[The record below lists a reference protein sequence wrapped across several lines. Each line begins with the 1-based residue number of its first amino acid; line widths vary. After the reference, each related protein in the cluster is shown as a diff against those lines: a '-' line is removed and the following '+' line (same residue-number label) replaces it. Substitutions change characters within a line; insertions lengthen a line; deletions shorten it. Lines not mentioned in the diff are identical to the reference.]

1 MRIELHILGTSS
13 ARPTGKRQVSGSLVQ
28 CEDGIVV
35 IDAGE
40 GFQTRFAAQRKRLK
54 THETGVSLRAAK
66 IHAVCL
72 THGHL
77 DHTWGLLPWMHTMSL
92 DKRETPLLILGPTSP
107 EVFDSLKHG
116 KGVPDSAPSAELARQ
131 IKAWQS
137 LGGTSEELSYSV
149 RWVLGDVL
157 NDRWVELCADGTFT
171 ELPSMPQPDGWKKSK
186 LLPLSSH
193 HSVPSCGWM
202 IETKGSPGKFNRMKA
217 AELRL
222 SDEEKTLLS
231 TGQDIIREDGTA
243 LNAADFR
250 GSNLPGS
257 RLIVSGDTSEMAES
271 LTGIKRADVLVH
283 EATFL
288 DDAQQWADQFQH
300 STSTGAAR
308 TALAANVRHLIL
320 THFSAR
326 LKDPSIP
333 VNEAKGVLRESSIE
347 VTAAMDGDRIQI
359 SDSGSIKH
367 LVWSENGWKS

>member
-107 EVFDSLKHG
+107 EVFDSLKDG

-149 RWVLGDVL
+149 RWVLGDV
-157 NDRWVELCADGTFT
+157 
-171 ELPSMPQPDGWKKSK
+171 
-186 LLPLSSH
+186 
-193 HSVPSCGWM
+193 
-202 IETKGSPGKFNRMKA
+202 
-217 AELRL
+217 
-222 SDEEKTLLS
+222 
-231 TGQDIIREDGTA
+231 
-243 LNAADFR
+243 
-250 GSNLPGS
+250 
-257 RLIVSGDTSEMAES
+257 
-271 LTGIKRADVLVH
+271 
-283 EATFL
+283 
-288 DDAQQWADQFQH
+288 
-300 STSTGAAR
+300 
-308 TALAANVRHLIL
+308 
-320 THFSAR
+320 
-326 LKDPSIP
+326 
-333 VNEAKGVLRESSIE
+333 
-347 VTAAMDGDRIQI
+347 
-359 SDSGSIKH
+359 
-367 LVWSENGWKS
+367 